1 MSQLTLESALE
12 IQELFFHS
20 DAFPPVGGLLYSL
33 NVIVNEV
40 SSLCHVTYNS
50 TNKISSKRFPVN
62 LSMFC

>member
-40 SSLCHVTYNS
+40 SS
-50 TNKISSKRFPVN
+50 PVSRN
-62 LSMFC
+62 IQQHKQDFE